1 MEPPEQPSSRKYPGK
16 IFTVPPSED
25 LMDHCIISPEV
36 GRMIRFYASNYPEAL
51 HTGQPV
57 NADCAAGGVPPE
69 LDELL
74 NGEYA
79 SQILDRSAVLC
90 MTALEQP
97 VGLGIPGEPADVGNA
112 DDVAV
117 QIGF

>member
-112 DDVAV
+112 DDIAV
-117 QIGF
+117 QISF